1 MFIYLIVNHVTG
13 KYYVGQ
19 HKGKDLQHYL
29 QQKFYEAE
37 HRLKAR
43 SHLYASIRKHGREA
57 FTIHALL
64 SDVQTKPEL
73 DAYEKAFISFLCSQD
88 PEYGYNICRGGEGG
102 GMLGHKHSSETKDKI
117 RRANEGR
124 QLYPITP
131 ENEALRTANWQ
142 ESLEQH
148 GGSFQT
154 SESIEKIKQARAQQD
169 ETYRLAVWKR
179 AEEDH
184 GKEWTERRVATR
196 RRNGSFGKMSESG
209 RKVQISAVVAAC
221 HNRWHVKRN
230 LNSPTCKLC
239 IEAL

>member
-1 MFIYLIVNHVTG
+1 VFVYVITNHINGKLYIGKTVSRDLGYYLSRQFWCAKNQDKSHTSKPHLFNAMRKYPTDCWSIYPLI
-13 KYYVGQ
+13 
-19 HKGKDLQHYL
+19 
-29 QQKFYEAE
+29 
-37 HRLKAR
+37 
-43 SHLYASIRKHGREA
+43 
-57 FTIHALL
+57 
-64 SDVQTKPEL
+64 SDVQTHEEL
-73 DAYEKAFISFLCSQD
+73 LHWERVLIKALGTQK
-88 PEYGYNICRGGEGG
+88 YGYNICAGGRGTIGWKPSTETRARQSASNKG
-102 GMLGHKHSSETKDKI
+102 KHRERLASPEMQAA
-117 RRANEGR
+117 R
-124 QLYPITP
+124 IT
-131 ENEALRTANWQ
+131 AWQ

-221 HNRWHVKRN
+221 HNRWHVGRGLTN
-230 LNSPTCKLC
+230 PSCKSC
-239 IEAL
+239 K